1 MPRFDSWSGRI
12 IHNHMKHPNTVEKYP
27 GSLAELARE
36 IGNMHYASV
45 AEFLQYLA
53 DDLKRQAASDREKGR
68 TRLPAEL
75 EAAAEQLYAAKRR
88 IDSAAEICKP
98 HIREQD

>member
-1 MPRFDSWSGRI
+1 
-12 IHNHMKHPNTVEKYP
+12 MKHPKNIERYP
-27 GSLAELARE
+27 GSLDELARD
-36 IGNMHYASV
+36 IGNMHYAFLD
-45 AEFLQYLA
+45 EFLQYLA

-68 TRLPAEL
+68 TKLPAEL

-98 HIREQD
+98 YMKNQD